1 MLSYSDL
8 VQMERSLRQRQML
21 SLYVEGANGDA
32 AKRDAWHARVEDA
45 LRPLERVNEN
55 APHDE
60 REAFRTT
67 IRALDDFL
75 RHEPPPVHAA
85 TFAVFVSNET
95 VLHDTALPV
104 SLTTVANWGQGMRV
118 APYLRAIR
126 PERPVIV
133 YVGGVKTAEVYEQQ
147 GDSLHRARSI
157 KVPMVRQP
165 VYHMGDAPPPGF
177 SANTRGRTKKD
188 ALDRDVRTATHRVA
202 HEIVEQI
209 HQHSGDNAWMIVVG
223 LPQVTHAV
231 QEALPAPLAART
243 FIESAALVDETEK
256 ELARV
261 TAAGVEELERR
272 RQSKLID
279 EVIEEAAS
287 GRRGALGREAVQQG
301 LLERRVYEVLF
312 SSRFADEAPD
322 ELDAIVTSAFDQ
334 AALCEAARGPAEERL
349 DQAGHGVGALL
360 RYSVGVNAAGATP
373 ESSGSEEGLSR

>member
-21 SLYVEGANGDA
+21 SLYVEGANGDP
-32 AKRDAWHARVEDA
+32 AKRDAWRARVEDA
-45 LRPLERVNEN
+45 LRPLEQVNEN

-67 IRALDDFL
+67 VRALHDFL
-75 RHEPPPVHAA
+75 RHQPPPVHAA

-95 VLHDTALPV
+95 LLHDATLPV
-104 SLTTVANWGQGMRV
+104 SLPTAAHWGHGMRV

-147 GDSLHRARSI
+147 GDSLRRARRI
-157 KVPMVRQP
+157 KVPMVKQP
-165 VYHMGDAPPPGF
+165 TYHMGDAPPPGF

-188 ALDRDVRTATHRVA
+188 ALDRDVQTATHRVA

-209 HQHSGDNAWMIVVG
+209 RQHSGDNAWMIVVG

-231 QEALPAPLAART
+231 QEALPASLAART
-243 FIESAALVDETEK
+243 FIERAALADETEK

-261 TAAGVEELERR
+261 TTAGVEALERR
-272 RQSKLID
+272 RQSTLVD
-279 EVIEEAAS
+279 ELIEEAAI
-287 GRRGALGREAVQQG
+287 GRRGVLGRDAVQQG
-301 LLERRVYEVLF
+301 LMERRVYEVLF

-322 ELDAIVTSAFDQ
+322 ALEAIVTSAFEQ
-334 AALCEAARGPAEERL
+334 SALCEATRGPAEELL
-349 DQAGHGVGALL
+349 DRTGRGVGALL
-360 RYSVGVNAAGATP
+360 RYTVAANAAGATS
-373 ESSGSEEGLSR
+373 ESLGSEEGLSR